1 MLTAVRRAACV
12 VACVAVASSA
22 GQAAFTLAR
31 RPARAAART
40 VPGLQ
45 GGRYLVRL
53 GDTLSGI
60 AAKLGVDV
68 TALAAANGLAN
79 PHRIVAGTRLVVPS
93 PAPAAP
99 AAAPPSTLP
108 DVLRQ
113 QPARLKLMAT
123 FDAVAR
129 DYHLPA
135 DLLKAVA
142 WMESGWQN
150 DKVSVAN
157 AYGIGQLMPDTVTFV
172 NQQLLGV
179 SLDPR
184 RPEHNIR
191 IAARYL
197 RWLLD
202 QTNGY
207 VPTAVAGYYQG
218 LASVRRIGMLADT
231 RFYVASVLAL
241 QPRFR

>member
-1 MLTAVRRAACV
+1 MVTHLNEGEPDDRNRRAV
-12 VACVAVASSA
+12 
-22 GQAAFTLAR
+22 GAFQPLR
-31 RPARAAART
+31 
-40 VPGLQ
+40 
-45 GGRYLVRL
+45 
-53 GDTLSGI
+53 
-60 AAKLGVDV
+60 
-68 TALAAANGLAN
+68 NG
-79 PHRIVAGTRLVVPS
+79 
-93 PAPAAP
+93 
-99 AAAPPSTLP
+99 
-108 DVLRQ
+108 
-113 QPARLKLMAT
+113 K
-123 FDAVAR
+123 
-129 DYHLPA
+129 
-135 DLLKAVA
+135 
-142 WMESGWQN
+142 N
-150 DKVSVAN
+150 DKVSVAS
-157 AYGIGQLMPDTVTFV
+157 AYGIGQLMPDTVTYV